1 MGHRQ
6 RTTDN
11 GQQTGDRSCEFDR
24 SRLELAPLARRKH
37 NLDLSDILPLKPPAS
52 VSPTF
57 HTIASKIHTAVRQK
71 AAVIFMMGAH
81 VLRSGVQLYL
91 IDLMEKG
98 YISCIAMNGAGV
110 IHDFEFALIG
120 ATTESV
126 ADYIREGYFGFW
138 QETARINE
146 IVSVA
151 AREKIGLGES
161 VGRVIEEEEFPHR
174 DISILAAGYRLNV
187 PITVHVGIGCD
198 IVHQYPNCDGAAYG
212 ATSYTDFLRFANV
225 MESLENGVVMNFGS
239 AVMAPEVYLKALS
252 MVRNAAR
259 RKGDK
264 ICHFTTLVCDLA
276 ELPENY
282 RTEASRTDPGYYF
295 RPWKTMLVR
304 TVADG
309 GESYY
314 VRGRHAETVLQLWSA
329 VALQGEDNV

>member
-1 MGHRQ
+1 MQ
-6 RTTDN
+6 R
-11 GQQTGDRSCEFDR
+11 
-24 SRLELAPLARRKH
+24 
-37 NLDLSDILPLKPPAS
+37 
-52 VSPTF
+52 
-57 HTIASKIHTAVRQK
+57 
-71 AAVIFMMGAH
+71 
-81 VLRSGVQLYL
+81 YL

-126 ADYIREGYFGFW
+126 TDYIREGYFGFW
-138 QETARINE
+138 QETARIND
-146 IVSVA
+146 IVSA
-151 AREKIGLGES
+151 AAKEKIGLGES
-161 VGRVIEEEEFPHR
+161 VGRVIEEEEFSHR
-174 DISILAAGYRLNV
+174 DISILAAGYRLNI

-225 MESLENGVVMNFGS
+225 MESLEGGVVMNFGS

-259 RKGDK
+259 QKGNK

-276 ELPENY
+276 ELPKNY
-282 RTEASRTDPGYYF
+282 RTEASRTDPAYYF

-304 TVADG
+304 TVVDG

-314 VRGRHAETVLQLWSA
+314 VQGDHSETVPQLWSA
-329 VALQGEDNV
+329 VALQGENNV